1 MTFTDKKTIL
11 LADDDHSMRRFL
23 EVVLKKAN
31 FEVLTAEDGLS
42 AMQLAL
48 ENNVDAV
55 VADAVMPN
63 MTGYDLCR
71 MLRANPDKAR
81 VPLIILSGLEKNET
95 EAALADVYLVKSNN
109 LKEELIQTLSGFF
122 DSQKS

>member
-1 MTFTDKKTIL
+1 MTLIDKKTIL
-11 LADDDHSMRRFL
+11 LADDDHSLRRFL
-23 EVVLKKAN
+23 EIVLKKAN
-31 FEVLTAEDGLS
+31 FEVLTAEDGLA

-48 ENNVDAV
+48 ENDVDAV

-81 VPLIILSGLEKNET
+81 VPHVILSGLEKNDA
-95 EAALADVYLVKSNN
+95 EAVLADVYLVKSNN
-109 LKEELIQTLSGFF
+109 LKEDLIQTLSGFF
-122 DSQKS
+122 NPQ